1 MVFGEQALALFW
13 LLVASP
19 LSFSE
24 AAVMMA
30 LGWQCH
36 LLKWTLGVLVL

>member
-1 MVFGEQALALFW
+1 MALGKQSLALSW

-24 AAVMMA
+24 AAVMMD
-30 LGWQCH
+30 LGW
-36 LLKWTLGVLVL
+36 